1 MSKLVPIAIFVDEI
15 YAAYKRGDGYI
26 MGSRGQNP
34 RTGSL
39 DLTVTT
45 VNSSWKENGWF
56 FTQYSGT
63 QRTQAL
69 KWRKQC
75 TRVWD

>member
-1 MSKLVPIAIFVDEI
+1 MSKLVPISVFVNEI

-26 MGSRGQNP
+26 MASYGQNP
-34 RTGSL
+34 RTGYL
-39 DLTVTT
+39 DLEKTT
-45 VNSSWKENGWF
+45 VKSGWKENGWYY
-56 FTQYSGT
+56 TQYSGS